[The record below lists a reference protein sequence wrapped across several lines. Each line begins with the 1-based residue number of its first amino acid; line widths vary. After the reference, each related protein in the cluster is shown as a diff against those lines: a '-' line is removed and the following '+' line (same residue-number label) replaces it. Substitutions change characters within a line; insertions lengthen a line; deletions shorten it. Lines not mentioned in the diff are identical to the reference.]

1 MQKNKEI
8 RNFGK
13 YLTGALKKVVGYK
26 ESNYDAEFA
35 EESRTKVDTSKIP
48 FYYDWIDG

>member
-1 MQKNKEI
+1 MQKNKGI

-26 ESNYDAEFA
+26 ESSNDTEFVD
-35 EESRTKVDTSKIP
+35 ESRPKVDTSKIP
-48 FYYDWIDG
+48 FYYDWIRN